1 MTSHDTI
8 INWHA
13 ATVIAG
19 NDMIPSQKANVGGA
33 AARADHPVASAD
45 DLIAMARTNSSQNS
59 AIQTIIQGIELDAC
73 RNTGPHDAASLR
85 TVAGH
90 IVENAMIFGYV
101 AWRPGSK
108 DTNYLPVV
116 AAPGDVDIAWKSTS
130 AKTGKWVPVAARRAQ
145 WLRGT
150 TGWQLEMFDE
160 PFRPETVPVTATAR
174 PMTIEPSLL
183 RSPCARS
190 YTAAARQQIIEHQW
204 LCRDKFN
211 SAPSAFTSI
220 RRDFGNADGKL
231 RPWFRDVNAG
241 TAAALHSASAHADVD
256 DPQDFRSLISNR
268 ADTIRQLSAH
278 TALER
283 DTMERRSAMRAAV
296 TPHGR
301 AEAAYGMAPVN
312 HTEFGISDGKEIKTA
327 PTLLSTID
335 GHMQFSR
342 SRHTVLILMGVPPQA
357 IGESVNSERNASNHR
372 QYEVAM
378 ALFHATM
385 RKFRMLINRIMQAAD
400 CGATFVAALPTHT
413 LESVGPVM
421 NTESLKRSFAET
433 HNIETDD
440 IDSDRLK
447 LWQDAR
453 LADEGGGGA
462 ENSDPDVRQS
472 GLDKKKAKRNN
483 VEPNP

>member
-1 MTSHDTI
+1 M
-8 INWHA
+8 
-13 ATVIAG
+13 
-19 NDMIPSQKANVGGA
+19 
-33 AARADHPVASAD
+33 
-45 DLIAMARTNSSQNS
+45 
-59 AIQTIIQGIELDAC
+59 
-73 RNTGPHDAASLR
+73 
-85 TVAGH
+85 AGH

-101 AWRPGSK
+101 AWRPGSAA
-108 DTNYLPVV
+108 TNHLPVI
-116 AAPGDVDIAWKSTS
+116 AAPGDVDIAWRATS
-130 AKTGKWVPVAARRAQ
+130 EKTGTWVPVASRRAQ

-150 TGWQLEMFDE
+150 KGWRLEMFDE
-160 PFRPETVPVTATAR
+160 PFRPESAAIHASAR
-174 PMTIEPSLL
+174 PATIEPKML

-190 YTAAARQQIIEHQW
+190 YTAAARQQLIEHQW

-220 RRDFGNADGKL
+220 RKDFGNADGKL

-241 TAAALHSASAHADVD
+241 AASALHTASAHADVD
-256 DPQDFRSLISNR
+256 DPHDFRALISNR

-278 TALER
+278 TAIER
-283 DTMERRSAMRAAV
+283 NTMERRNAMKATT

-312 HTEFGISDGKEIKTA
+312 HSEFAISDGKEIKTA

-378 ALFHATM
+378 SLFHATM
-385 RKFRMLINRIMQAAD
+385 RKFRLMINRIMEAAD
-400 CGATFVAALPTHT
+400 CRATFVAALPTHT

-421 NTESLKRSFAET
+421 STESLKRRFSET
-433 HNIETDD
+433 HNIDIGD
-440 IDSDRLK
+440 IDSGRLK

-453 LADEGGGGA
+453 LADEGGTEP

>member
-1 MTSHDTI
+1 MSSRDTI
-8 INWHA
+8 VDWHA
-13 ATVIAG
+13 ATSIAG
-19 NDMIPSQKANVGGA
+19 HAQISTRSGA
-33 AARADHPVASAD
+33 TGADHPVASIT

-59 AIQTIIQGIELDAC
+59 AIQTIIQGMELDAC
-73 RNTGPHDAASLR
+73 RNTGPHAETELR
-85 TVAGH
+85 AVAGH
-90 IVENAMIFGYV
+90 IVENAMILGYV
-101 AWRPGSK
+101 AWRPGAAA
-108 DTNYLPVV
+108 TNHMPVI
-116 AAPGDVDIAWKSTS
+116 AAPGDVDIAWRATS
-130 AKTGKWVPVAARRAQ
+130 ATTGTWVPVASKRAQ

-150 TGWQLEMFDE
+150 TGWRLEMFDE
-160 PFRPETVPVTATAR
+160 PFRPDSISMHASVR
-174 PMTIEPSLL
+174 PTTIDPHLL

-190 YTAAARQQIIEHQW
+190 YTAAARQQLIEHQW

-211 SAPSAFTSI
+211 SSPSAFTSI
-220 RRDFGNADGKL
+220 RKDFGNTEGKM

-241 TAAALHSASAHADVD
+241 AASALHTASAHADVD
-256 DPQDFRSLISNR
+256 DPQDFRALISNR

-278 TALER
+278 TAIER
-283 DTMERRSAMRAAV
+283 NTMERRNAMKAA
-296 TPHGR
+296 TTAHGR
-301 AEAAYGMAPVN
+301 AEAAYGMAPIN
-312 HTEFGISDGKEIKTA
+312 HNEFAISDGKEIKPA

-378 ALFHATM
+378 SLFHATM
-385 RKFRMLINRIMQAAD
+385 RKFRMLINRIM
-400 CGATFVAALPTHT
+400 GASECSAVFVAALPTHT

-421 NTESLKRSFAET
+421 STESLKRRFSET
-433 HNIETDD
+433 HNIDIAD

-447 LWQDAR
+447 LWQNAR

-462 ENSDPDVRQS
+462 ENGDPDVRQS